1 MKTLLGLAVVAL
13 ALTACEAPGPV
24 KRPLPSADCEKLSPE
39 NTWIKYGDSNLSAKP
54 VTKIG
59 KKSLWR
65 FKLQPDNNGP
75 IDYDSAI
82 VTITSKTP
90 EYAWLSV
97 SGKRADSSD
106 LIVCVPDGLEIGTVI
121 EYMISVQWVGTLDP
135 RGEVVPN

>member
-106 LIVCVPDGLEIGTVI
+106 LIE
-121 EYMISVQWVGTLDP
+121 
-135 RGEVVPN
+135 